1 MFFCRTL
8 IRQMNDEE
16 MLEAGIFLSQNLS
29 PSKREEFVEAT
40 R

>member
-1 MFFCRTL
+1 
-8 IRQMNDEE
+8 MNDEE